1 MEACLDLL
9 VSEMINVVERKFGN
23 KEKNLIDLTKLFS
36 QFEKPFLDLKTT
48 NLETAYQAWSR
59 WMSSIIGPSLRPYGD
74 KSGSLNIVSSFMKGQ
89 WLLEDDRSIKMI
101 QRSAS
106 YKIAMSGYQSH
117 QERSQIAADI
127 DNQHS
132 CNFSSQSPDQTSG
145 LF

>member
-74 KSGSLNIVSSFMKGQ
+74 KSGSLTIVSSFMKGQ

-101 QRSAS
+101 QVTVLILAM
-106 YKIAMSGYQSH
+106 KISISVSPYQF
-117 QERSQIAADI
+117 
-127 DNQHS
+127 
-132 CNFSSQSPDQTSG
+132 FSNSDLLHTK
-145 LF
+145 